1 MTTFNLRNG
10 LRLLGIAALI
20 VGGFTAAILYF
31 SFGTTFAERAVYVF
45 IGVIFAA
52 AGGLLLPSAVE
63 LWREEKA
70 GPSAGVFL
78 FWLLAILP
86 LGLSGHAGFFSVAQS
101 ELAAQSIPVQAE
113 RARLERIDAGLS
125 AATQYAAADLGA
137 LTAAA
142 DSAKSAVDSAR
153 QTLDAC
159 PPNYKTKCINP
170 ARQQLDAAQ
179 DAYRVAAAEL
189 RNAQQYH
196 GLLAERENALSS
208 LASASSGV
216 GAVTGVHPL
225 FDLLGSLFEVSP
237 ATARAVF
244 LSWSAVALELVA
256 AFAFIIA
263 GSLGRA
269 EISEAHPS
277 AYSGTSRRQPVGF
290 VAQAQPIQ
298 DPPANSFHDSP
309 MPEIQGLG
317 FAGFVPPGYSAKPDA
332 TVNHATVNTQNTHW
346 TQGICQQCGQPYD
359 RKVKWQKFC
368 SESCRIQASGFASK
382 ADMLKAKRRK
392 SA

>member
-101 ELAAQSIPVQAE
+101 ELAAQSIPAQAE

-125 AATQYAAADLGA
+125 AATQYASADLSA
-137 LTAAA
+137 LTAAV
-142 DSAKSAVDSAR
+142 DSAKAAVESAR
-153 QTLDAC
+153 QTLAAC
-159 PPNYKTKCINP
+159 PANYKTKCINP
-170 ARQQLDAAQ
+170 ANQQLQSAEAVYRAAQ
-179 DAYRVAAAEL
+179 AEL
-189 RNAQQYH
+189 RNARQYH
-196 GLLAERENALSS
+196 GLLTERETALSS

-216 GAVTGVHPL
+216 GAASGVHPL
-225 FDLLGSLFEVSP
+225 FDLFASLFSVSS

-263 GSLGRA
+263 GSLGRSDHMA
-269 EISEAHPS
+269 AHVP
-277 AYSGTSRRQPVGF
+277 AYSSDTRRQPIGF
-290 VAQAQPIQ
+290 VARQSVPVQ
-298 DPPANSFHDSP
+298 DSPTVEVHDSP
-309 MPEIQGLG
+309 APDTQGMG
-317 FAGFVPPGYSAKPDA
+317 FAGFVPSGYSAQRDA
-332 TVNHATVNTQNTHW
+332 AVNTHW
-346 TQGICQQCGQPYD
+346 SQGTCQQCGQPYD
-359 RKVKWQKFC
+359 RKVKWQRFC
-368 SESCRIQASGFASK
+368 SESCRIQASGFTNK
-382 ADMLKAKRRK
+382 ADMLRAKRKRN
-392 SA
+392 A